1 MAEVTSKDNVG
12 SQITQALSAGSGV
25 NIQELA
31 TTLANAESI
40 SGISAVNAKKET
52 TEVAISGY
60 AVLKSS
66 VSSLMRSFKGLED
79 AETLLTK
86 ASNSSNT
93 SAVDAAIV
101 SQSLAKAGTTQ
112 IAVSALAQ
120 AQQNV
125 IVQSGAAF
133 ASPSATVASGA
144 FSVAITTPAS
154 SGTTTN
160 IAVSTLT
167 PTGIASAINAQTD
180 TTGVTARLI
189 NVSATGTSVKI
200 LLEGK
205 TGAAN
210 TFAFSS
216 TLTGAEELG
225 GGALSDDVLS
235 AANLS
240 VTMNGLSVQRDNNSP
255 SDLIEGMKLTF
266 KASGS
271 TANIVVNEDSSS
283 LKNSLNEMIQA
294 HNDFLTLTDYLV
306 GDADP
311 DDELAGSLSGEKST
325 INLIKNR
332 IRTALAST
340 SEAESNGIGT
350 LRQIGLE
357 TKLGG
362 TLSLKAATF
371 DAIMLTNFDDIRT
384 MLTADTNGQTSFS
397 TSDKGLALTIS
408 ESLDTLVSDT
418 GSIKAKETGAA
429 KDIVRYDEQ
438 LVDLNQRF
446 ESIKA
451 RYLKQ
456 FAAMETLV
464 QRSKSTGEYLT
475 GQFKAME
482 GAYNNN

>member
-66 VSSLMRSFKGLED
+66 VSALMRSFKGLED
-79 AETLLTK
+79 SETLLTK
-86 ASNSSNT
+86 TSNSSNA
-93 SAVDAAIV
+93 SNVDAAVV

-125 IVQSGAAF
+125 IVQNGAAF
-133 ASPSATVASGA
+133 ASPSATIASGA
-144 FSVAITTPAS
+144 FSLAITTPAS

-200 LLEGK
+200 VLEGK

-216 TLTGAEELG
+216 NLTGAEALG
-225 GGALSDDVLS
+225 GGALANKVLS

-240 VTMNGLSVQRDNNSP
+240 VTMNGVSVQRDNNSP
-255 SDLIEGMKLTF
+255 SDLVEGMKLTF
-266 KASGS
+266 KTAS
-271 TANIVVNEDSSS
+271 TANIVVNEDTSS
-283 LKNSLNEMIQA
+283 LKNSLNTMIQA

-306 GDADP
+306 GEADP

-340 SEAESNGIGT
+340 SEAASNGIGT

-408 ESLDTLVSDT
+408 ESLDTLVGET
-418 GSIKAKETGAA
+418 GSIKAKETNAA

-438 LVDLNQRF
+438 LVDLNERF

-482 GAYNNN
+482 GAYSNN

>member
-40 SGISAVNAKKET
+40 SGISAVNAKKES

-66 VSSLMRSFKGLED
+66 VSALMRSFKGLED
-79 AETLLTK
+79 SETLLTK
-86 ASNSSNT
+86 TSNSSNT
-93 SAVDAAIV
+93 STVDAAVV

-112 IAVSALAQ
+112 INVSALAQ

-125 IVQSGAAF
+125 IVQNGAAF
-133 ASPSATVASGA
+133 ASPSATIASGA
-144 FSVAITTPAS
+144 FSLAITTPAS

-200 LLEGK
+200 VLEGK

-216 TLTGAEELG
+216 NLTGAEALG
-225 GGALSDDVLS
+225 GDAVLL

-240 VTMNGLSVQRDNNSP
+240 VTMNGISVQRDNNSP
-255 SDLIEGMKLTF
+255 SDLVEGMKLTF
-266 KASGS
+266 KTSGS
-271 TANIVVNEDSSS
+271 TANIVVNEDTSS
-283 LKNSLNEMIQA
+283 LKNSLNTMIQA

-306 GDADP
+306 GEADP

-340 SEAESNGIGT
+340 SEAASNGIGT

-408 ESLDTLVSDT
+408 ESLDTLVGET
-418 GSIKAKETGAA
+418 GSIKAKETNAA

-438 LVDLNQRF
+438 LVDLNERF

-482 GAYNNN
+482 GAYSNN

>member
-40 SGISAVNAKKET
+40 SGISAVNAKKES

-66 VSSLMRSFKGLED
+66 VSALMRSFKGLED
-79 AETLLTK
+79 SETLLTK
-86 ASNSSNT
+86 TSNSSNT
-93 SAVDAAIV
+93 STVDAAVV

-112 IAVSALAQ
+112 INVSALAQ

-125 IVQSGAAF
+125 IVQNGAAF
-133 ASPSATVASGA
+133 ASPSATIASGA
-144 FSVAITTPAS
+144 FSLAITTPAS

-200 LLEGK
+200 VLEGK

-216 TLTGAEELG
+216 NLTGAEALG
-225 GGALSDDVLS
+225 GDAVLL

-240 VTMNGLSVQRDNNSP
+240 VTMNGVSVQRDNNSP
-255 SDLIEGMKLTF
+255 SDLVEGMKLTF
-266 KASGS
+266 KTAS
-271 TANIVVNEDSSS
+271 TANIVVNEDTSS
-283 LKNSLNEMIQA
+283 LKNSLNTMIQA

-306 GDADP
+306 GEADP

-340 SEAESNGIGT
+340 SEAASNGIGT

-408 ESLDTLVSDT
+408 ESLDTLVGET
-418 GSIKAKETGAA
+418 GSIKAKETNAA

-438 LVDLNQRF
+438 LVDLNERF

-482 GAYNNN
+482 GAYSNN

>member
-1 MAEVTSKDNVG
+1 M
-12 SQITQALSAGSGV
+12 
-25 NIQELA
+25 
-31 TTLANAESI
+31 
-40 SGISAVNAKKET
+40 
-52 TEVAISGY
+52 
-60 AVLKSS
+60 
-66 VSSLMRSFKGLED
+66 
-79 AETLLTK
+79 LL
-86 ASNSSNT
+86 
-93 SAVDAAIV
+93 
-101 SQSLAKAGTTQ
+101 
-112 IAVSALAQ
+112 
-120 AQQNV
+120 
-125 IVQSGAAF
+125 
-133 ASPSATVASGA
+133 
-144 FSVAITTPAS
+144 
-154 SGTTTN
+154 
-160 IAVSTLT
+160 
-167 PTGIASAINAQTD
+167 
-180 TTGVTARLI
+180 
-189 NVSATGTSVKI
+189 
-200 LLEGK
+200 
-205 TGAAN
+205 
-210 TFAFSS
+210 
-216 TLTGAEELG
+216 
-225 GGALSDDVLS
+225 

-240 VTMNGLSVQRDNNSP
+240 VTMNGISVQRDNNSP
-255 SDLIEGMKLTF
+255 SDLVEGMKLTF
-266 KASGS
+266 KTSGS
-271 TANIVVNEDSSS
+271 TANIVVNEDTSS
-283 LKNSLNEMIQA
+283 LKNSLNTMIQA

-306 GDADP
+306 GEADP

-340 SEAESNGIGT
+340 SEAASNGIGT

-408 ESLDTLVSDT
+408 ESLDTLVGET
-418 GSIKAKETGAA
+418 GSIKAKETNAA

-438 LVDLNQRF
+438 LVDLNERF

-482 GAYNNN
+482 GAYSNN

>member
-40 SGISAVNAKKET
+40 SGISAVNAKKES

-66 VSSLMRSFKGLED
+66 VSALMRSFKGLED
-79 AETLLTK
+79 SETLLTK
-86 ASNSSNT
+86 TSNSSNT
-93 SAVDAAIV
+93 STVDAAVV

-112 IAVSALAQ
+112 IEVSALAQ

-125 IVQSGAAF
+125 IVQNGAAF
-133 ASPSATVASGA
+133 ASPSATIASGA
-144 FSVAITTPAS
+144 FSLAITTPAS

-200 LLEGK
+200 VLEGK

-216 TLTGAEELG
+216 NLTGAEALG
-225 GGALSDDVLS
+225 GGALANKVLS

-240 VTMNGLSVQRDNNSP
+240 VTMNGISVQRDNNSP
-255 SDLIEGMKLTF
+255 SDLVEGMKLTF
-266 KASGS
+266 KTAS
-271 TANIVVNEDSSS
+271 TANIVVNEDTSS
-283 LKNSLNEMIQA
+283 LKNSLNTMIQA

-306 GDADP
+306 GEADP

-340 SEAESNGIGT
+340 SEAASNGIGT

-408 ESLDTLVSDT
+408 ESLDTLVGET
-418 GSIKAKETGAA
+418 GSIKAKETNAA

-438 LVDLNQRF
+438 LVDLNERF

-482 GAYNNN
+482 GAYSNN

>member
-66 VSSLMRSFKGLED
+66 VSALMRSFKGLED
-79 AETLLTK
+79 SETLLTK
-86 ASNSSNT
+86 TSNSSNA
-93 SAVDAAIV
+93 SNVDAAVV

-112 IAVSALAQ
+112 INVSALAQ

-125 IVQSGAAF
+125 IVQNNAAF
-133 ASPSATVASGA
+133 ASPSATIASGA
-144 FSVAITTPAS
+144 FSLAITTPAS

-200 LLEGK
+200 VLEGK

-216 TLTGAEELG
+216 NLTGAEALG
-225 GGALSDDVLS
+225 GDAVLL

-240 VTMNGLSVQRDNNSP
+240 VTMNGISVQRDNNSP
-255 SDLIEGMKLTF
+255 SDLVEGMKLTF
-266 KASGS
+266 KTAS
-271 TANIVVNEDSSS
+271 TANIVVNEDTSS
-283 LKNSLNEMIQA
+283 LKNSLNTMIQA

-306 GDADP
+306 GEADP

-340 SEAESNGIGT
+340 SEAASNGIGT

-408 ESLDTLVSDT
+408 ESLDTLVGET
-418 GSIKAKETGAA
+418 GSIKAKETNAA

-438 LVDLNQRF
+438 LVDLNERF

-482 GAYNNN
+482 GAYSNN

>member
-66 VSSLMRSFKGLED
+66 VSALMRSFKGLED
-79 AETLLTK
+79 SETLLTK
-86 ASNSSNT
+86 TSNSSNT
-93 SAVDAAIV
+93 STVDAAVV

-112 IAVSALAQ
+112 INVSALAQ

-125 IVQSGAAF
+125 IVQNDAAF
-133 ASPSATVASGA
+133 ASPSATIASGA
-144 FSVAITTPAS
+144 FSLAITTPAS

-200 LLEGK
+200 VLEGK

-216 TLTGAEELG
+216 NLTGAEALG
-225 GGALSDDVLS
+225 GGALANKVLS

-240 VTMNGLSVQRDNNSP
+240 VTMNGVSVQRDNNSP
-255 SDLIEGMKLTF
+255 SDLVEGMKLTF
-266 KASGS
+266 KTAS
-271 TANIVVNEDSSS
+271 TANIVVNEDTSS
-283 LKNSLNEMIQA
+283 LKNSLNTMIQA

-306 GDADP
+306 GEADP

-340 SEAESNGIGT
+340 SEAASNGIGT

-408 ESLDTLVSDT
+408 ESLDTLVGET
-418 GSIKAKETGAA
+418 GSIKAKETNAA

-438 LVDLNQRF
+438 LVDLNERF

-482 GAYNNN
+482 GAYSNN

>member
-93 SAVDAAIV
+93 SAVDAAVV

-112 IAVSALAQ
+112 IEVSALAR

-133 ASPSATVASGA
+133 ASPSATIASGA

-167 PTGIASAINAQTD
+167 PTGIASAINAKTD

-200 LLEGK
+200 VLEGK

-216 TLTGAEELG
+216 NLTGAEALG

-240 VTMNGLSVQRDNNSP
+240 VTMNGISVQRDNNSP
-255 SDLIEGMKLTF
+255 SDLVEGMKLTF
-266 KASGS
+266 KTAS
-271 TANIVVNEDSSS
+271 TANIVVNEDTSS
-283 LKNSLNEMIQA
+283 LKNSLNTMIQA

-306 GDADP
+306 GEADP

-340 SEAESNGIGT
+340 SEAASNGIGT

-408 ESLDTLVSDT
+408 ESLDTLVGET
-418 GSIKAKETGAA
+418 GSIKAKETNAA

-438 LVDLNQRF
+438 LVDLNERF

-482 GAYNNN
+482 GAYSNN

>member
-66 VSSLMRSFKGLED
+66 VSSLMRSFKRLED

-93 SAVDAAIV
+93 SAVDAAVV

-125 IVQSGAAF
+125 IVQNGAAF
-133 ASPSATVASGA
+133 ASPSATIASGA

-167 PTGIASAINAQTD
+167 PTGIATAINAQTD

-255 SDLIEGMKLTF
+255 SDLIEGM
-266 KASGS
+266 
-271 TANIVVNEDSSS
+271 
-283 LKNSLNEMIQA
+283 
-294 HNDFLTLTDYLV
+294 
-306 GDADP
+306 
-311 DDELAGSLSGEKST
+311 
-325 INLIKNR
+325 
-332 IRTALAST
+332 
-340 SEAESNGIGT
+340 
-350 LRQIGLE
+350 
-357 TKLGG
+357 
-362 TLSLKAATF
+362 
-371 DAIMLTNFDDIRT
+371 
-384 MLTADTNGQTSFS
+384 
-397 TSDKGLALTIS
+397 
-408 ESLDTLVSDT
+408 
-418 GSIKAKETGAA
+418 
-429 KDIVRYDEQ
+429 
-438 LVDLNQRF
+438 
-446 ESIKA
+446 
-451 RYLKQ
+451 
-456 FAAMETLV
+456 
-464 QRSKSTGEYLT
+464 
-475 GQFKAME
+475 
-482 GAYNNN
+482 

>member
-40 SGISAVNAKKET
+40 SGISAVNAKKES

-66 VSSLMRSFKGLED
+66 VSALMRSFKGLED
-79 AETLLTK
+79 SETLLTK
-86 ASNSSNT
+86 TSNSSNT
-93 SAVDAAIV
+93 STVDAAVV

-112 IAVSALAQ
+112 INVSALAQ

-125 IVQSGAAF
+125 IVQNGAAF
-133 ASPSATVASGA
+133 ASPSATIASGA
-144 FSVAITTPAS
+144 FSLAITTPAS

-200 LLEGK
+200 VLEGK

-216 TLTGAEELG
+216 NLTGAEALG
-225 GGALSDDVLS
+225 GGALANKVLS

-240 VTMNGLSVQRDNNSP
+240 VTMNGVSVQRDNNSP
-255 SDLIEGMKLTF
+255 SDLVEGMKLTF
-266 KASGS
+266 KTAS
-271 TANIVVNEDSSS
+271 TANIVVNEDTSS
-283 LKNSLNEMIQA
+283 LKNSLNTMIQA

-306 GDADP
+306 GEADP

-340 SEAESNGIGT
+340 SEAASNGIGT
-350 LRQIGLE
+350 LRQIGFE

-408 ESLDTLVSDT
+408 ESLDTLVGET
-418 GSIKAKETGAA
+418 GSIKAKETNAA

-438 LVDLNQRF
+438 LVDLNERF

-482 GAYNNN
+482 GAYSNN

>member
-40 SGISAVNAKKET
+40 SGISAVNAKKES

-79 AETLLTK
+79 SETLLTK
-86 ASNSSNT
+86 TSNSSNT
-93 SAVDAAIV
+93 STVDAAVV

-112 IAVSALAQ
+112 INVSALAQ

-125 IVQSGAAF
+125 IVQNGAAF
-133 ASPSATVASGA
+133 ASPSATIASGA
-144 FSVAITTPAS
+144 FSLAITTPAS

-200 LLEGK
+200 VLEGK

-216 TLTGAEELG
+216 NLTGAEALG
-225 GGALSDDVLS
+225 GGALANKVLS

-240 VTMNGLSVQRDNNSP
+240 VTMNGVSVQRDNNSP
-255 SDLIEGMKLTF
+255 SDLVEGMKLTF
-266 KASGS
+266 KTAS
-271 TANIVVNEDSSS
+271 TANIVVNEDTSS
-283 LKNSLNEMIQA
+283 LKNSLNTMIQA

-306 GDADP
+306 GEADP

-340 SEAESNGIGT
+340 SEAASNGIGT

-408 ESLDTLVSDT
+408 ESLDTLVGET
-418 GSIKAKETGAA
+418 GSIKAKETNAA

-438 LVDLNQRF
+438 LIDLNERF

-482 GAYNNN
+482 GAYSNN

>member
-40 SGISAVNAKKET
+40 SGISAVNAKKES

-66 VSSLMRSFKGLED
+66 VSALMRSFKGLED
-79 AETLLTK
+79 SETLLTK
-86 ASNSSNT
+86 TSNSSNT
-93 SAVDAAIV
+93 STVDAAVV

-112 IAVSALAQ
+112 INVSALAQ

-125 IVQSGAAF
+125 IVQNGAAF
-133 ASPSATVASGA
+133 ASPSATIASGA
-144 FSVAITTPAS
+144 FSLAITTPAS

-200 LLEGK
+200 VLEGK

-216 TLTGAEELG
+216 NLTGAEALG
-225 GGALSDDVLS
+225 GGALANKVLS

-240 VTMNGLSVQRDNNSP
+240 VTMNGVSVQRDNNSP
-255 SDLIEGMKLTF
+255 SDLVEGMKLTF
-266 KASGS
+266 KTAS
-271 TANIVVNEDSSS
+271 TANIVVNEDTSS
-283 LKNSLNEMIQA
+283 LKNSLNTMIQA

-306 GDADP
+306 GEADP

-340 SEAESNGIGT
+340 SEAASNGIGT

-408 ESLDTLVSDT
+408 ESLDTLVGET
-418 GSIKAKETGAA
+418 GSIKAKETNAA

-438 LVDLNQRF
+438 LVDLNERF

-482 GAYNNN
+482 GAYSNN

>member
-66 VSSLMRSFKGLED
+66 VSALMRSFKGLED
-79 AETLLTK
+79 SETLLTK
-86 ASNSSNT
+86 TSNSSNAST
-93 SAVDAAIV
+93 VDAAVV

-112 IAVSALAQ
+112 INVSALAQ

-125 IVQSGAAF
+125 IVQNGAAF
-133 ASPSATVASGA
+133 ASPSATIASGA
-144 FSVAITTPAS
+144 FSLAITTPAS

-200 LLEGK
+200 VLEGK

-216 TLTGAEELG
+216 NLTGAEELG

-240 VTMNGLSVQRDNNSP
+240 VTMNGISVQRDNNSP
-255 SDLIEGMKLTF
+255 SDLVEGMKLTF
-266 KASGS
+266 KTAS
-271 TANIVVNEDSSS
+271 TANIVVNEDTSS
-283 LKNSLNEMIQA
+283 LKNSLNTMIQA

-306 GDADP
+306 GEADP

-340 SEAESNGIGT
+340 SEAASNGIGT

-408 ESLDTLVSDT
+408 ESLDTLVGET
-418 GSIKAKETGAA
+418 GSIKAKETSAA
-429 KDIVRYDEQ
+429 KDSVRYDEQ
-438 LVDLNQRF
+438 LVDLNERF
-446 ESIKA
+446 ESIKT

-482 GAYNNN
+482 GAYSNN